1 MLLLS
6 NFLTL
11 LLAAHAASE
20 LVTGRINK
28 EQRQCTVIPLGAPQN
43 DVPQIRKAFE
53 ECNNGGKVIFPPG
66 QTYRIAERVKV
77 NITNIKIDWSGIWLV
92 CYFEQTCKI

>member
-1 MLLLS
+1 MFCLS

-11 LLAAHAASE
+11 LFVGQAASHF
-20 LVTGRINK
+20 VTGYGNK
-28 EQRQCTVIPLGAPQN
+28 EQRHCTVIPLGPPKN

-66 QTYRIAERVKV
+66 QTYRIAEKIKV
-77 NITNIKIDWSGIWLV
+77 DINNVEIDWSGIWLV
-92 CYFEQTCKI
+92 CFPKHN